1 MERRSLSQSSSVEE
15 HTEDNTGHLRIEPA
29 VPPPSYHDLPPTS
42 SLPDLPQPYI
52 SQPDILKPNISQTDK
67 LQPDIPKPDIS
78 QPDKIQPDKPQPDKP
93 QPDMPLPPS
102 YDDAIA
108 NSDIYVEEL

>member
-1 MERRSLSQSSSVEE
+1 MERRSLSLPSSDEE
-15 HTEDNTGHLRIEPA
+15 HTEDNTLPGHLPIDPA
-29 VPPPSYHDLPPTS
+29 VSPPSYHNLPPTS
-42 SLPDLPQPYI
+42 SLSDLPQPDI

-67 LQPDIPKPDIS
+67 LRPDIPKPDIS
-78 QPDKIQPDKPQPDKP
+78 HPDRLQPDKP

-108 NSDIYVEEL
+108 NSDIYVEEK